1 MKAVIR
7 LVMTYAL
14 GTRVL
19 RGFTIAG
26 IAMIVLA
33 SFLLEYLPQPVWM
46 LWMSFWG
53 AAAFFIGSALMPVIF
68 GRMARGR
75 LIRVLPHGRAKLLA
89 SVFIMV
95 TVVAL
100 PLPLLELIGSHLAMI
115 QHHQQE
121 LRGATTAHIAIDAA
135 AMERFRRGSI
145 ENFWWTLT
153 GSFFT
158 TVGLY
163 LTLWFITSQRS
174 IAGYAKGLLVILF
187 MMYVPSQQL
196 RDLSTTM
203 RGSLIQIATF
213 CFLFGAG
220 FLLWPR
226 WQALTLG
233 WRFAPLA
240 SIGRVLGRPVAGREA
255 DLVLGTANPW
265 LLIGVQVVPILF
277 ATTIGF
283 YSPAVWL
290 FYLTIFSTVAGAIA
304 CHAAERSRV
313 LWLRGGWSRADLF
326 VLVERSFW
334 RHNSFVLGSLIA
346 LMVGIG
352 SYAALPISLLAA
364 GVPLLLIS
372 AVLSTYL
379 GLMVTRSMRFAE
391 GALAVVVMLALM
403 AVAIIAARSGGSS
416 KDIVIVV
423 ALEAVLTVAALAL
436 RSAAKSRWAR
446 IDWMLCRPDRSLRVR
461 AAG

>member
-7 LVMTYAL
+7 LVMTYAS

-19 RGFTIAG
+19 RVFSIAG
-26 IAMIVLA
+26 
-33 SFLLEYLPQPVWM
+33 
-46 LWMSFWG
+46 
-53 AAAFFIGSALMPVIF
+53 AAFIIVSFVLVPILPPSNALLFLVFAGATAFFLGSALMPVIF
-68 GRMARGR
+68 GQIARGR
-75 LIRVLPHGRAKLLA
+75 SIRVLPLGRVKLLA
-89 SVFIMV
+89 SVFITV
-95 TVVAL
+95 TIVAL
-100 PLPLLELIGSHLAMI
+100 PLPLLELVGSQVVLSAYRQDLH
-115 QHHQQE
+115 
-121 LRGATTAHIAIDAA
+121 GATPAHIAVGTAA
-135 AMERFRRGSI
+135 LERFRQGSI

-153 GSFFT
+153 GSFLT

-174 IAGYAKGLLVILF
+174 IAGYVKGLLVILF
-187 MMYVPSQQL
+187 MMYGPSHQL
-196 RDLSTTM
+196 REFSVTM
-203 RGSLIQIATF
+203 KGSLIQIGTV
-213 CFLFGAG
+213 CVLFGAG

-226 WQALTLG
+226 WQAMTLR
-233 WRFAPLA
+233 WRFAPQA
-240 SIGRVLGRPVAGREA
+240 ALGRALERSVAGREA

-265 LLIGVQVVPILF
+265 LLIGAQVVPIVF

-304 CHAAERSRV
+304 CQAAERSRV

-334 RHNSFVLGSLIA
+334 RHNAFVLGSLIA

-352 SYAALPISLLAA
+352 SYAALPLSLLAA
-364 GVPLLLIS
+364 GLPLLLVS
-372 AVLSTYL
+372 TVLSTYL
-379 GLMVTRSMRFAE
+379 GLMVTRGLRFVE
-391 GALAVVVMLALM
+391 GSLAVVVMLALM
-403 AVAIIAARSGGSS
+403 AVAIIAARSGGGQ

-423 ALEAVLTVAALAL
+423 VLEVVLAGAALAL